1 VPCYNEA
8 ANAQETFA
16 AAAAVDYEEFEII
29 AVNDG
34 SRDDTAAV
42 LERIAAQTPR
52 MRVVHLAQ
60 NSGKA
65 TALNVG
71 ALMARHEIL
80 VCIDGDA
87 LLDPHCLRWI
97 ARAFQRSDLGAL
109 TGNPRI
115 RNRTSILGRLQVG
128 EFSAII
134 GLIKRAQATY
144 GRLFTISGVMCAFRK
159 RALQDAGWW
168 SPRTLTDDIDVTW
181 RVQLAGWRI
190 TYEPNAMCWI
200 LMPETL
206 RGLWKQRLRW
216 AEGGAQMMIDFLRPV
231 LAGAAPRMLPLYI
244 NYMLSVIWS
253 YVMVGAIV
261 WGSLRAIGFDP
272 VPALPGFDLIP
283 EWWGLV
289 LALTYLLQAA
299 VSQIV
304 ERRYEP
310 DMLRSLFWIVWYPL
324 AFWMLSTLST
334 VVGLPRALLRPRQ
347 VRTTWTSP
355 DRGLR

>member
-1 VPCYNEA
+1 
-8 ANAQETFA
+8 
-16 AAAAVDYEEFEII
+16 
-29 AVNDG
+29 
-34 SRDDTAAV
+34 
-42 LERIAAQTPR
+42 
-52 MRVVHLAQ
+52 
-60 NSGKA
+60 
-65 TALNVG
+65 
-71 ALMARHEIL
+71 
-80 VCIDGDA
+80 
-87 LLDPHCLRWI
+87 
-97 ARAFQRSDLGAL
+97 
-109 TGNPRI
+109 
-115 RNRTSILGRLQVG
+115 
-128 EFSAII
+128 
-134 GLIKRAQATY
+134 
-144 GRLFTISGVMCAFRK
+144 
-159 RALQDAGWW
+159 
-168 SPRTLTDDIDVTW
+168 
-181 RVQLAGWRI
+181 
-190 TYEPNAMCWI
+190 
-200 LMPETL
+200 
-206 RGLWKQRLRW
+206 
-216 AEGGAQMMIDFLRPV
+216 
-231 LAGAAPRMLPLYI
+231 
-244 NYMLSVIWS
+244 MLSVIWS